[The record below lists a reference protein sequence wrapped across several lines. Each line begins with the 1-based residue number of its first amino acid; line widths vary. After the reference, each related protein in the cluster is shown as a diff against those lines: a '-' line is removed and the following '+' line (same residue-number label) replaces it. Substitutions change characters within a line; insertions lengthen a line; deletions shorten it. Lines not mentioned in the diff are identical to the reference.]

1 MMICVIV
8 YWAASLTVDWLS
20 AWSNYVLEPNA
31 GDATVDP
38 MATSQLVHREV
49 VQMDYCYGIVRRAIH
64 LLNSVTVV

>member
-1 MMICVIV
+1 LDELLSVVMVICVIV
-8 YWAASLTVDWLS
+8 YWAAASLTADWLS

-49 VQMDYCYGIVRRAIH
+49 E
-64 LLNSVTVV
+64 